1 MSDLN
6 SCHFGNIQTT
16 TDISLYM
23 NVHLYLFELVALISS
38 YMKRFSGK
46 PCCFPDVKETLEF
59 LILNS
64 SLPFDKLIRCLESLL
79 NWNKEQLAIVFSE
92 IKQLLNENTPSD
104 DLRIRLI
111 ELTYRFNS
119 YSYFYC
125 FCEYQLS
132 QNKKLKSDRAYF
144 SSDDFNLI
152 ENLFIY
158 YFKLKP
164 LLSGG
169 IGGEREVQPCD
180 EFLRL
185 ASFYHRNQPHN
196 SSLNLLPQNYSFI
209 LNSCHI
215 SQIGISTSVHNYVF
229 NLEVIDSLRSIG
241 AAEPALHAFER
252 MGVKHIQLDSMSYLI
267 IPALMECGLF
277 SEASKHYSSIVNFH
291 SHANKET
298 HDMIAKSYQFN
309 NYMKAFELAD
319 FGSKCKRSIHL
330 AIAKIE
336 LPLLRLAEKIHQ
348 YHEAEIYLQEYY
360 IGTSQ
365 VRLGIYV

>member
-6 SCHFGNIQTT
+6 SCHFGNIQTAT
-16 TDISLYM
+16 NINLYM
-23 NVHLYLFELVALISS
+23 NAHLYVFEIVALISS
-38 YMKRFSGK
+38 YMKMFSAK
-46 PCCFPDVKETLEF
+46 PCCFPDVKETMEF
-59 LILNS
+59 LLLNS
-64 SLPFDKLIRCLESLL
+64 SLPFDKLIECLESLL
-79 NWNKEQLAIVFSE
+79 NWNKEQLVIVYSE
-92 IKQLLNENTPSD
+92 IKQLLNEITSSN
-104 DLRIRLI
+104 DLRNRLI

-132 QNKKLKSDRAYF
+132 KKLKSNRSYF
-144 SSDDFNLI
+144 SSDDFSFI

-185 ASFYHRNQPHN
+185 ASFYHRNQPSQN
-196 SSLNLLPQNYSFI
+196 SISNLLSQNYSFI

-229 NLEVIDSLRSIG
+229 NLEIIDSLRSIG

-267 IPALMECGLF
+267 IPVLMECGLF
-277 SEASKHYSSIVNFH
+277 FEASKHYSSIVNFH

-319 FGSKCKRSIHL
+319 FGSRCKRSIHL
-330 AIAKIE
+330 AVAKIE
-336 LPLLRLAEKIHQ
+336 LPLLRLVEKVHQ

-365 VRLGIYV
+365 VRFGIYV